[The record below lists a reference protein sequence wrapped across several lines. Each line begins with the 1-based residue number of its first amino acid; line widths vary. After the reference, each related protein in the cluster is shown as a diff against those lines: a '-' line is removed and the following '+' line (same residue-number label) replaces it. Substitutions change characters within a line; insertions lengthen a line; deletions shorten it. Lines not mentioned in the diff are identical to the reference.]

1 MGTITDPIADLLTRI
16 RNALMAGHAQVSIPA
31 SKIKTRMA
39 EILHEEGY
47 ILGFRRLD
55 DTVQGTIEIDL
66 KYVGRREPAIQGL
79 KRASKPGRRVYKKHD
94 ELPRIRNGLGIA
106 IISTSQG
113 VFTDR
118 DCRERGVGGELLAFV
133 W

>member
-31 SKIKTRMA
+31 SKIKTRIA
-39 EILHEEGY
+39 EILQQEGY
-47 ILGFRRLD
+47 ILGYRRLD
-55 DTVQGTIEIDL
+55 DTVQGSIEIDL

-79 KRASKPGRRVYKKHD
+79 KRASRPGRRVYKKHD
-94 ELPRIRNGLGIA
+94 ELPRIRNGLGVA

-113 VFTDR
+113 SLYS
-118 DCRERGVGGELLAFV
+118 EARGSKQRQRQ
-133 W
+133 